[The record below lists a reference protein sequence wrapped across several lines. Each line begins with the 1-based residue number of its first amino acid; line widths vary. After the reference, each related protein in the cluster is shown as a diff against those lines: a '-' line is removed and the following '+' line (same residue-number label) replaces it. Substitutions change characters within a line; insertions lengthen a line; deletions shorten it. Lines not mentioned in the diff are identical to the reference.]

1 MLITFHER
9 CSRCRKRASH
19 TEELKHLT
27 RFRFRLLLP
36 HLCYVKS
43 FSSLSCA
50 APERPGQAGCGSADV
65 GYDGPGWM
73 DHGKIMFYHLVN
85 ADSVNH
91 AGIPSNLR
99 LSPSGCFRAEQQ
111 TRNRKRFAPVRGFP
125 IDPSRNGN
133 GPLGGACNSACG
145 NQKGEAHRRG
155 AGSAVRFARA
165 RIRGPRLPA
174 LGSSPVARLPPR
186 PGSITTKPVN
196 CYLSPST

>member
-133 GPLGGACNSACG
+133 GPLGARATLLAATRKGKHIAEEPVQPSGSLALAFAGLGCPLWVLACG
-145 NQKGEAHRRG
+145 KAP
-155 AGSAVRFARA
+155 AP
-165 RIRGPRLPA
+165 PRLDHQQT
-174 LGSSPVARLPPR
+174 G
-186 PGSITTKPVN
+186 
-196 CYLSPST
+196 

>member
-65 GYDGPGWM
+65 GYDGPGD
-73 DHGKIMFYHLVN
+73 DHRKIMLYHLVN
-85 ADSVNH
+85 TDSVNH

-133 GPLGGACNSACG
+133 GPWGRVQLCLR
-145 NQKGEAHRRG
+145 QPERG
-155 AGSAVRFARA
+155 STLPRSRFSRPVRSRSHSRASVARF
-165 RIRGPRLPA
+165 
-174 LGSSPVARLPPR
+174 GSSPVARLPPR
-186 PGSITTKPVN
+186 PGSITSKPVN